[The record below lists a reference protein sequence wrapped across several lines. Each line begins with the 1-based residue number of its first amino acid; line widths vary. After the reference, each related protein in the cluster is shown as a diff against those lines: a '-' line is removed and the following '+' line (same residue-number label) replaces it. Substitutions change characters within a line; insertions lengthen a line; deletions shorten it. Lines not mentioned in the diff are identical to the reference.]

1 MAKNLD
7 VQIDSADF
15 LDSIRPEL
23 PATTPETRSLRK
35 AAVQPEVTAERR
47 KASRSDSRKK
57 VVAKTVSVIP
67 PIESEEDYLDLFIQ
81 GAETAPVR
89 AKWHMCARSTTNVSC
104 ALPAS

>member
-35 AAVQPEVTAERR
+35 AAVQPEVTAEKR
-47 KASRSDSRKK
+47 KSSRNDSRKK
-57 VVAKTVSVIP
+57 NAGKTVCVIP
-67 PIESEEDYLDLFIQ
+67 PIENEDDYLDLFIQ
-81 GAETAPVR
+81 GAETAAVR
-89 AKWHMCARSTTNVSC
+89 VKWHMYARSTTNVSC